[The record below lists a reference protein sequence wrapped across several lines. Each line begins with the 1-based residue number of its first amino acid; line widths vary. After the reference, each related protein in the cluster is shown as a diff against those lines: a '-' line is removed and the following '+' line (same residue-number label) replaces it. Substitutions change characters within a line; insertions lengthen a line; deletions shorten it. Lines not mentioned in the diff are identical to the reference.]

1 MSDGFKYDFSI
12 KTDMTK
18 YALNQCKEQ
27 VKRALEKIGQKSVDY
42 AKLACPVDTGRLRSS
57 ITHAVGDNE
66 VIVGT
71 NVEYAIY
78 VELGARGRRPVYYL
92 KNSMANHISE
102 YQSIFDSEL
111 KR

>member
-1 MSDGFKYDFSI
+1 MSDGIKYDFSI

-18 YALNQCKEQ
+18 YALVQCKEQ
-27 VKRALEKIGQKSVDY
+27 VGRAMEKIGQRAVGY
-42 AKLACPVDTGRLRSS
+42 AKLACPVDTGRLRGS

-66 VIVGT
+66 VTVGT

-78 VELGARGRRPVYYL
+78 VELGARGRRPVYYV

-102 YQSIFDSEL
+102 YQNIFDSEL